1 MKPWKRNVIIAGVL
15 VLVCGG
21 IYLNWLYGS
30 KPKVDLTDTL
40 DAAKILDDTTLRI
53 ADGTA
58 DSPDVLS
65 AGAEVNVDYFA
76 QVRLSRQTARDEA
89 VNLLQETIAYA
100 EGENTSASSAQ
111 LEGIIA
117 SALREAQIES
127 LIVAK
132 GYDECVA
139 YITDEGISVAVKSPA
154 EGLQEQDVAIITDA
168 VLSQS
173 DFTVDQIRVVGVSG

>member
-1 MKPWKRNVIIAGVL
+1 MKTWKRNAIIAGVMI
-15 VLVCGG
+15 LVCGG

-30 KPKVDLTDTL
+30 SPKTDLTDTL
-40 DAAKILDDTTLRI
+40 DAAKIMDDTMLYI
-53 ADGTA
+53 ADDNLDSA
-58 DSPDVLS
+58 DSVS

-100 EGENTSASSAQ
+100 EGEDTSQSNAA
-111 LEGIIA
+111 LEKIIA
-117 SALREAQIES
+117 SALTEAQIES
-127 LIVAK
+127 LVVAK

-139 YITDEGISVAVKSPA
+139 YITDEGISVAVQSPE

-173 DFTVDQIRVVGVSG
+173 DFSIDQIRVVGVDE